1 MKASDVIAVMEK
13 HFPLSLQEKWDKCG
27 LQIGD
32 VNQDVHK
39 IMIALNADND
49 VLNEAINQH
58 CDMLITHHPFLL
70 DKINNI
76 DKDHFMGQF
85 IFNAIKNNVV
95 VYSSHTALD
104 KAKMNDWLIEELG
117 VHDVCAGE
125 ATGIS
130 RIATLNTPM
139 SQEEFI
145 NHVKKVYHLEHLK
158 YAGRAENVSKVALCG
173 GSAADFLEEFYGVAD
188 AYITGDTKYRNAK
201 NAHDHGILL
210 IDINHHAESI
220 MVIKLKEL
228 LEKEVN
234 VEIVEGHFADYY
246 HYI

>member
-1 MKASDVIAVMEK
+1 MKASEIIAVMEK

-32 VNQDVHK
+32 VNQEVNK

-49 VLNEAINQH
+49 VLNAAIAQN

-70 DKINNI
+70 DKIDNI

-95 VYSSHTALD
+95 VYSSHTAMD

-117 VHDVCAGE
+117 VYDVCVGD

-130 RIATLNTPM
+130 RIASLNSPM
-139 SQEEFI
+139 KQDEFI
-145 NHVKKVYHLEHLK
+145 EHVKTVFHLEHLK
-158 YAGRAENVSKVALCG
+158 FAGNVEMVSKVALCG
-173 GSAADFLEEFYGVAD
+173 GSGADFLEEFYGKAD
-188 AYITGDTKYRNAK
+188 AYITGDSKYRHAK
-201 NAHDHGILL
+201 NAHDHNVLL
-210 IDINHHAESI
+210 IDVNHHVESI
-220 MVIKLKEL
+220 MVSKLKEL

-246 HYI
+246 HYM

>member
-1 MKASDVIAVMEK
+1 MKASEIIAVMEK

-32 VNQDVHK
+32 VNQEVSK

-49 VLNEAINQH
+49 VLTAAINQK

-70 DKINNI
+70 DKIDNI

-85 IFNAIKNNVV
+85 IFNAIKNNIV
-95 VYSSHTALD
+95 VYSSHTAMD

-117 VHDVCAGE
+117 VYNVCVGD

-130 RIATLNTPM
+130 RKATLNSPM
-139 SQEEFI
+139 NQDEFI
-145 NHVKKVYHLEHLK
+145 EHVKNVFHLNHLK
-158 YAGRAENVSKVALCG
+158 FAGNVEKVSQVALCG
-173 GSAADFLEEFYGVAD
+173 GSGADLLEEFYGKVD
-188 AYITGDTKYRNAK
+188 AYITGDSKYRHAK
-201 NAHDHGILL
+201 NAHDHNILL
-210 IDINHHAESI
+210 IDVNHHVEAI
-220 MVIKLKEL
+220 MVSKLKEL

>member
-1 MKASDVIAVMEK
+1 MKASEIIAVMEK

-32 VNQDVHK
+32 VNQEVHK

-49 VLNEAINQH
+49 VLNEAIAQN

-70 DKINNI
+70 DKIDNI
-76 DKDHFMGQF
+76 DKEHFMGQF
-85 IFNAIKNNVV
+85 IFNAIQNNVV

-104 KAKMNDWLIEELG
+104 KAKMNDWLIEQLG
-117 VHDVCAGE
+117 VHDVYEGDAS
-125 ATGIS
+125 GIS
-130 RIATLNTPM
+130 RLATLNVTM
-139 SQEEFI
+139 SQKEFI
-145 NHVKKVYHLEHLK
+145 HHVKKVYHLDHFK
-158 YAGRAENVSKVALCG
+158 YAGNVENVSKVALCG

-188 AYITGDTKYRNAK
+188 AYITGDTKYRHAK
-201 NAHDHGILL
+201 NAHDHHILL
-210 IDINHHAESI
+210 IDVNHHVESI
-220 MVIKLKEL
+220 MVSKLKKL

-234 VEIVEGHFADYY
+234 VEIVEGHFEDYY

>member
-1 MKASDVIAVMEK
+1 MKASEIIAVMEK
-13 HFPLSLQEKWDKCG
+13 YFPLSSQEKWDKCG

-32 VNQDVHK
+32 VNQEVNK

-49 VLNEAINQH
+49 VLNEAISQN

-70 DKINNI
+70 DKIENI
-76 DKDHFMGQF
+76 DKDHFIGQF

-104 KAKMNDWLIEELG
+104 KAKMNDWLIGELG
-117 VHDVCAGE
+117 VHDILEGD

-130 RIATLNTPM
+130 RIALLNTPM
-139 SQEEFI
+139 NKDEFI
-145 NHVKKVYHLEHLK
+145 EHVKNVYHLEHLK
-158 YAGRAENVSKVALCG
+158 YAGHKEKISKVALCG
-173 GSAADFLEEFYGVAD
+173 GSGADFLEQFYGVAD
-188 AYITGDTKYRNAK
+188 AYITGDSKYRHAK

-220 MVIKLKEL
+220 MVSKLKEL

-234 VEIVEGHFADYY
+234 VEIVEAHFDDYY

>member
-1 MKASDVIAVMEK
+1 MKASEIIAVMEK

-32 VNQDVHK
+32 VNQEVSK

-49 VLNEAINQH
+49 VLTEAINH
-58 CDMLITHHPFLL
+58 NCDMLITHHPFLL
-70 DKINNI
+70 DKIDNI

-85 IFNAIKNNVV
+85 IFNAIKNNIV
-95 VYSSHTALD
+95 VYSSHTAMD

-117 VHDVCAGE
+117 VYNVCVGD

-130 RIATLNTPM
+130 RKATLNSPM
-139 SQEEFI
+139 NQDEFI
-145 NHVKKVYHLEHLK
+145 EHVKNVFHLNHLK
-158 YAGRAENVSKVALCG
+158 FAGNVEKVSQVALCG
-173 GSAADFLEEFYGVAD
+173 GSGADFLEEFYGKVD
-188 AYITGDTKYRNAK
+188 AYITGDSKYRHAK
-201 NAHDHGILL
+201 NAHDNNILL
-210 IDINHHAESI
+210 IDVNHHVEAI
-220 MVIKLKEL
+220 MVSKLKEL